1 MSDDAELFEVLADLE
16 AEAGTLHH
24 LERVAE
30 VADRSR
36 AEYRAVLLEAR
47 LMASVGSPVV
57 LRVAGVGHL
66 SGVLDRVGD
75 QWCHVVGPGARW
87 VVALPAVTTASGVSG
102 RALPRVGWSRLD
114 VVGIG
119 QPLRSLAEAGSWCTV
134 HLLDGGV
141 VEGRV
146 LRVGG
151 DFLEL
156 AGASGRPVTEHVL
169 VHLAALGAVR
179 TIGD

>member
-47 LMASVGSPVV
+47 LMASIGAVV
-57 LRVAGVGHL
+57 LLRVAGVGHVR
-66 SGVLDRVGD
+66 GVLDRVGD
-75 QWCHVVGPGARW
+75 QWCQVAGPGVRW
-87 VVALPAVTTASGVSG
+87 IVALPAVSTASGVSG
-102 RALPRVGWSRLD
+102 RAVPRVGWSTLD
-114 VVGIG
+114 EVGLG
-119 QPLRSLAEAGSWCTV
+119 QPLRGLAEAERPCTV
-134 HLLDGGV
+134 HLVDGGV
-141 VEGRV
+141 LEGQV

-151 DFLEL
+151 DFVEL
-156 AGASGRPVTEHVL
+156 GAPGRPATERVL
-169 VHLAALGAVR
+169 VHLPSLAAVR
-179 TIGD
+179 TVSD